1 MPTLE
6 PIPSPLHNVYLSP
19 PLSLPSHLLL
29 QPSLS
34 ERFEQTAE
42 PGDAEPEDAVLGDFC
57 TSELCFIMVGQ
68 LTITDLTSSDAAT
81 YSCKASIDIQLTAAA
96 NAIVDVPYTL
106 SVNEG
111 ICLGSLSH
119 GLF

>member
-1 MPTLE
+1 MSIFP
-6 PIPSPLHNVYLSP
+6 H
-19 PLSLPSHLLL
+19 LSLSHLLL

-42 PGDAEPEDAVLGDFC
+42 SGDAEPEDAVLGVFC
-57 TSELCFIMVGQ
+57 KLCSIMVGQ
-68 LTITDLTSSDAAT
+68 LTITNLTTSDAAT

-96 NAIVDVPYTL
+96 DAIVDVPYTL
-106 SVNEG
+106 TVNEG
-111 ICLGSLSH
+111 MCLGSLSH